1 MYNGTKSYMKEHSY
15 TWNIWSN
22 IQAQSALL
30 HTQKEARTII
40 PKVVDKKKNIKSLD
54 SSADRYKN
62 DLCCTR
68 LQINNQYDCLEFAGL
83 HTVSSEDFRSLSFS

>member
-1 MYNGTKSYMKEHSY
+1 MKEHSY

-40 PKVVDKKKNIKSLD
+40 PKVVDKKKPHQD

-68 LQINNQYDCLEFAGL
+68 LQIN
-83 HTVSSEDFRSLSFS
+83 